1 MSNEIP
7 ADHRPEIT
15 NDDDEMEA
23 SRAPLLDHLKEL
35 RTRLIWSLGALIV
48 AAIGCFYFAEGIYA
62 WLASPYEKI
71 AIELAGNAEE
81 SRFRFIYTAP
91 FEVFFARLR
100 IALFAGVFVA
110 FPFIAYHIY
119 KFVAPGLYKN
129 ERGAFWPFLVSAPVL
144 FTAGAAFAYYVLLP
158 LLARFTLSMESEDI
172 EHLPKVSEY
181 LRLVMRLMI
190 AFGLSFQLPVILTLL
205 GKIGVVSASSLR
217 AGRKY
222 TLVGVLFVAA
232 MITPPDFISQVL
244 LAIPVML
251 LYEVAIL
258 CVAMIERAR
267 SREDAAREAAAAE

>member
-15 NDDDEMEA
+15 HDDEMEA

-35 RTRLIWSLGALIV
+35 RTRLIWSIGALIV
-48 AAIGCFYFAEGIYA
+48 AAIGSYYFADVIYL
-62 WLASPYEKI
+62 WLAEPYERV
-71 AIELAGNAEE
+71 ARDMLNDPDFE
-81 SRFRFIYTAP
+81 FITTAP
-91 FEVFFARLR
+91 LEGFFAYLK
-100 IALFAGVFVA
+100 IALFAGLFIA

-129 ERGAFWPFLVSAPVL
+129 ERGAFWPFLVSAPAL

-158 LLARFTLSMESEDI
+158 LLARFAFSLQAENM
-172 EHLPKVSEY
+172 EHLPKVSDY
-181 LRLVMRLMI
+181 LSLLMRLMVV
-190 AFGLSFQLPVILTLL
+190 FGLSFQLPVILTLL
-205 GKIGVVSASSLR
+205 GKIGVVSAASLR

-232 MITPPDFISQVL
+232 MITPPDFISQIL

-258 CVAMIERAR
+258 CVAMIERTR
-267 SREDAAREAAAAE
+267 SEEDAAREAAAAE

>member
-15 NDDDEMEA
+15 NDDEMEA

-35 RTRLIWSLGALIV
+35 RTRLIWSIGALIV
-48 AAIGCFYFAEGIYA
+48 AAIGSYYFADVIYL
-62 WLASPYEKI
+62 WLAEPYERV
-71 AIELAGNAEE
+71 ARDMLNDPDFE
-81 SRFRFIYTAP
+81 FITTAP
-91 FEVFFARLR
+91 LEGFFAYLK
-100 IALFAGVFVA
+100 IALFAGLFIA

-129 ERGAFWPFLVSAPVL
+129 ERGAFWPFLVSAPAL

-158 LLARFTLSMESEDI
+158 LLARFAFSLQAENM
-172 EHLPKVSEY
+172 EHLPKVSDY
-181 LRLVMRLMI
+181 LSLLMRLMVV
-190 AFGLSFQLPVILTLL
+190 FGLSFQLPVILTLL
-205 GKIGVVSASSLR
+205 GKIGVVSAASLR

-232 MITPPDFISQVL
+232 MITPPDFISQIL

-258 CVAMIERAR
+258 CVAMIERTR
-267 SREDAAREAAAAE
+267 SEEDAAREAAAAE